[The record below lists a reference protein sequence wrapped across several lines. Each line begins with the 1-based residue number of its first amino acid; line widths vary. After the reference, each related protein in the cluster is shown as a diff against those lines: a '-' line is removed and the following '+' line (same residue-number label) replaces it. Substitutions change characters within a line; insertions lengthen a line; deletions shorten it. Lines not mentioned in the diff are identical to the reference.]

1 VADDLS
7 GFSMLELFRLEAE
20 SQTAVLS
27 AGVLA
32 IEELERSPKTI
43 ESMMRAA
50 HSLKGAARIVGLDAA
65 VQVAHALEDVFVAA
79 GKGGFRVRPEHAD
92 VLLAAVDFLGAI
104 ATADDALSAGS
115 DWPARAG
122 TVVGGLAAMLAAP
135 PAPPATP
142 ASMKP
147 REDAPSADA
156 ARPPQEPAPLRAESH
171 SSQDQRGQASAPSR
185 AASPPPAVAFSPA
198 EPAAVAA
205 ATFVEPARPMQT
217 AEGGDR
223 VVRVSAES
231 LTRLVGLA
239 GESLV
244 ETRQLR
250 PFVEAIL
257 QLRSTEVE
265 LCDRISAFEER
276 LKAAE
281 MPVPAPL
288 AAMFAGI
295 RDRADACLARLSEHL
310 EDFESFARR
319 NEDLSNRLHHEVIV
333 SRMRPLADGI
343 RGFPRLVRDL
353 ARTLGKQVRFEVR
366 GEQTGVDRDILD
378 KLEAPLSHLIRNAL
392 DHGLEPAA
400 EREAS
405 GKPSS
410 GTIRLEARHR
420 AGMLHI
426 TLTDDGRGIDVER
439 LRGKAVA
446 RGLVAKPVAEHLSE
460 LELLEFLFLPG
471 FSTKDQVS
479 EISGRGVGLDV
490 VQSMVKAV
498 GGNVRVAT
506 LPGRQTVFTLQ
517 LPITMSVI
525 RALLVEIGGEPYAFP
540 LTRIDQIL
548 HVPHAA
554 IRTVEGR
561 QYFDRDGG
569 SIGLVLAA
577 QILET
582 GSAQPADPM
591 PVVVISDRGQQFGM
605 IVDAFLGERDLEVR
619 PLDPRLGKVPDINSA
634 SLLENGHPVLIVDV
648 EDLVRSI
655 DNVLMGRR
663 LSRVEFEKLAEQARQ
678 RKRILVVDDSITV
691 RELERQLLQAR
702 GYAVDVAV
710 DGMDGWNA
718 IRSAAYDLVVTDV
731 DMPRMDGI
739 GLVSL
744 LKADPAR
751 KEIPVVI
758 VSYKDREEDRLRG
771 LDAGANRYL
780 TKSSFHDATFV
791 DTIIDLIGEPAR

>member
-1 VADDLS
+1 MAEDLS

-20 SQTAVLS
+20 TQTAVLS

-32 IEELERSPKTI
+32 IEELERSPQTV

-50 HSLKGAARIVGLDAA
+50 HSLKGAARIVGLDPA
-65 VQVAHALEDVFVAA
+65 VRVAHALEDVFVAA
-79 GKGGFRVRPEHAD
+79 GKGVFRVQPRHAD
-92 VLLAAVDFLGAI
+92 RLLAGIDFLGAI
-104 ATADDALSAGS
+104 AKADDALQPDGP
-115 DWPARAG
+115 WPARAEQL
-122 TVVGGLAAMLAAP
+122 VAELDVMLAEPVGAV
-135 PAPPATP
+135 AAGAGISAFNTP
-142 ASMKP
+142 SVTPSA
-147 REDAPSADA
+147 APSAA
-156 ARPPQEPAPLRAESH
+156 PSAVASAVAETALEPAGATAATARPT
-171 SSQDQRGQASAPSR
+171 DQI
-185 AASPPPAVAFSPA
+185 
-198 EPAAVAA
+198 
-205 ATFVEPARPMQT
+205 
-217 AEGGDR
+217 DR

-250 PFVEAIL
+250 PFVDALL
-257 QLRSTEVE
+257 QLRATDVD
-265 LCDRISAFEER
+265 LCDALAALDEK
-276 LKAAE
+276 LKTADMA
-281 MPVPAPL
+281 VPAPIT
-288 AAMFAGI
+288 AMLTTI
-295 RDRADACLARLSEHL
+295 RERADAGLATLTRHV

-343 RGFPRLVRDL
+343 RGFPRLVRDV

-378 KLEAPLSHLIRNAL
+378 KLEAPLSHLIRNSL
-392 DHGLEPAA
+392 DHGIELPAT
-400 EREAS
+400 REAA
-405 GKPSS
+405 GKPGT

-420 AGMLHI
+420 AGMLQI
-426 TLTDDGRGIDVER
+426 AITDDGRGIDVEQ
-439 LRGKAVA
+439 LRVKAVA
-446 RGLVAKPVAEHLSE
+446 RGLVARQVADQLTE

-471 FSTKDQVS
+471 FSTKDHVT

-490 VQSMVKAV
+490 VQSMVKSV
-498 GGNVRVAT
+498 GGSVRVAT
-506 LPGRQTVFTLQ
+506 QPGRQTVFTLQ

-525 RALLVEIGGEPYAFP
+525 RALLVEIGGEPFAFP
-540 LTRIDQIL
+540 LTRIDHIL
-548 HVPHAA
+548 FCKADE

-561 QYFDRDGG
+561 QYFDRDGV
-569 SIGLVLAA
+569 SIGLVMAA
-577 QILET
+577 QILE
-582 GSAQPADPM
+582 APAAPPADPI

-605 IVDAFLGERDLEVR
+605 IVDSFLGERDLEVR
-619 PLDPRLGKVPDINSA
+619 PLDPRLGKVPDVNSA
-634 SLLENGHPVLIVDV
+634 SLLENGDPVLIVDV

-663 LSRVEFEKLAEQARQ
+663 LSRVEFERIAEQARKRK

-702 GYAVDVAV
+702 GFAVDVAV

-718 IRSAAYDLVVTDV
+718 IRGTHYDLVVTDV

-751 KEIPVVI
+751 RETPVVI

-780 TKSSFHDATFV
+780 TKSSFHDETFV
-791 DTIIDLIGEPAR
+791 DTIIDLIGEATT

>member
-1 VADDLS
+1 MADDLS

-32 IEELERSPKTI
+32 IEELERSPETV

-50 HSLKGAARIVGLDAA
+50 HSLKGAARIVGLDPA
-65 VQVAHALEDVFVAA
+65 VRVAHALEDVFVGA
-79 GKGGFRVRPEHAD
+79 GNGTFRVKPEHAD
-92 VLLAAVDFLGAI
+92 RILAGIDFLSAI
-104 ATADDALSAGS
+104 AKSDDALS
-115 DWPARAG
+115 
-122 TVVGGLAAMLAAP
+122 
-135 PAPPATP
+135 P
-142 ASMKP
+142 AS
-147 REDAPSADA
+147 EW
-156 ARPPQEPAPLRAESH
+156 
-171 SSQDQRGQASAPSR
+171 PSR
-185 AASPPPAVAFSPA
+185 AERLVDDLGTMVADQAAVQTQVPAP
-198 EPAAVAA
+198 EPAKTPPGMPGGTSAADAVAA
-205 ATFVEPARPMQT
+205 PATAAKPADTPAPATRP
-217 AEGGDR
+217 AEQADR
-223 VVRVSAES
+223 VVRVSADS

-250 PFVEAIL
+250 PFVDSLL
-257 QLRSTEVE
+257 QLRASEVDI
-265 LCDRISAFEER
+265 CDAIAALDEK
-276 LKAAE
+276 LKAGDIA
-281 MPVPAPL
+281 VPGTITAMLTTIRERSDAAL
-288 AAMFAGI
+288 AALT
-295 RDRADACLARLSEHL
+295 RHV

-343 RGFPRLVRDL
+343 RGFPRLVRDV

-378 KLEAPLSHLIRNAL
+378 KLEAPLSHLIRNSL
-392 DHGLEPAA
+392 DHGIELPAD
-400 EREAS
+400 RETA
-405 GKPSS
+405 GKPPA

-420 AGMLHI
+420 AGMLQI
-426 TLTDDGRGIDVER
+426 TLTDDGRGIDVEH
-439 LRGKAVA
+439 LRAKAVA
-446 RGLVAKPVAEHLSE
+446 RGLVARQVADQLTE

-471 FSTKDQVS
+471 FSTKDQVT

-490 VQSMVKAV
+490 VQSMVKNV
-498 GGNVRVAT
+498 GGSVRVAT
-506 LPGRQTVFTLQ
+506 QTGRQTTFTLQ

-525 RALLVEIGGEPYAFP
+525 RALLVQIGGEPYAFP

-548 HVPHAA
+548 FCPAA
-554 IRTVEGR
+554 SIRTVEGR
-561 QYFDRDGG
+561 QYFDRDGV
-569 SIGLVLAA
+569 SIGLVMAA

-582 GSAQPADPM
+582 TGQPPADPM

-605 IVDAFLGERDLEVR
+605 IVDSFLGERDLEVR
-619 PLDPRLGKVPDINSA
+619 PLDPRLGKVPDVNSA
-634 SLLENGHPVLIVDV
+634 SLLENGDPVLIVDV

-663 LSRVEFEKLAEQARQ
+663 LSRVEFERMAEQARQ

-702 GYAVDVAV
+702 GFTVDVAV

-718 IRSAAYDLVVTDV
+718 IRGTHYDLVVTDV

-744 LKADPAR
+744 IKADPAR
-751 KEIPVVI
+751 RETPVVI

-780 TKSSFHDATFV
+780 TKSSFHDETFV
-791 DTIIDLIGEPAR
+791 DTIIDLIGEATA

>member
-1 VADDLS
+1 VAEDLS

-20 SQTAVLS
+20 SQTAILS

-32 IEELERSPKTI
+32 VEEFERSPETI

-50 HSLKGAARIVGLDAA
+50 HSLKGAARIVGLDPA
-65 VQVAHALEDVFVAA
+65 VRVAHAMEDCFVAA
-79 GKGGFRVRPEHAD
+79 GKGTFRVRPEHVD
-92 VLLAAVDFLGAI
+92 LLLASIDFLSSIAKSDDAI
-104 ATADDALSAGS
+104 SPTSAWPRTADTLVAELSGLLTAPGATTAVTT
-115 DWPARAG
+115 PA
-122 TVVGGLAAMLAAP
+122 AAP
-135 PAPPATP
+135 EPAAAREPSTPEPVATPPAAPEEAGAAQTPAP
-142 ASMKP
+142 
-147 REDAPSADA
+147 APSA
-156 ARPPQEPAPLRAESH
+156 ARALE
-171 SSQDQRGQASAPSR
+171 QA
-185 AASPPPAVAFSPA
+185 
-198 EPAAVAA
+198 
-205 ATFVEPARPMQT
+205 
-217 AEGGDR
+217 DR

-250 PFVEAIL
+250 PFVDSL
-257 QLRSTEVE
+257 LTLRAAQVD
-265 LCDRISAFEER
+265 LCDNIAAAEER
-276 LKAAE
+276 FKSDDVS
-281 MPVPAPL
+281 VPPPL
-288 AAMFAGI
+288 LGLLA
-295 RDRADACLARLSEHL
+295 RVRERADACLASLMQQV

-319 NEDLSNRLHHEVIV
+319 NEDLSGRLHHEVIV

-343 RGFPRLVRDL
+343 RGFPRLVRDV
-353 ARTLGKQVRFEVR
+353 ARTLGKQVRWEVR

-378 KLEAPLSHLIRNAL
+378 KLESPLSHLIRNAL
-392 DHGLEPAA
+392 DHGLETPAD
-400 EREAS
+400 REAA
-405 GKPSS
+405 GKPSV

-439 LRGKAVA
+439 LRAKAVS
-446 RGLVAKPVAEHLSE
+446 RGLVARQVADQLTE

-471 FSTKDQVS
+471 FSTKEEVT

-498 GGNVRVAT
+498 GGTVRVAT
-506 LPGRQTVFTLQ
+506 QPGRQTVFTLQ

-525 RALLVEIGGEPYAFP
+525 RALLVDIGGEPYAFP
-540 LTRIDQIL
+540 LTRIDNIL
-548 HVPHAA
+548 LCAHADV
-554 IRTVEGR
+554 RTVEGR
-561 QYFDRDGG
+561 QYFERDGV
-569 SIGLVLAA
+569 SIGLVMAP
-577 QILET
+577 QILDLGGEAT
-582 GSAQPADPM
+582 PADPM

-619 PLDPRLGKVPDINSA
+619 PLDRRLGKVPNISSA
-634 SLLENGHPVLIVDV
+634 SLLENGNPVLIVDV

-663 LSRVEFEKLAEQARQ
+663 LSRVEFEKISEQARQ

-691 RELERQLLQAR
+691 RELERQLLQSR

-718 IRSAAYDLVVTDV
+718 IRGAHYDLVVTDV

-744 LKADPAR
+744 IKNDPAR
-751 KEIPVVI
+751 KDIPVVI

-780 TKSSFHDATFV
+780 TKSSFHDETFV
-791 DTIIDLIGEPAR
+791 HTITDLIGE

>member
-1 VADDLS
+1 MAEDLS

-20 SQTAVLS
+20 TQTAVLS

-32 IEELERSPKTI
+32 IEELERSPQTV

-50 HSLKGAARIVGLDAA
+50 HSLKGAARIVGLDPA
-65 VQVAHALEDVFVAA
+65 VRVAHALEDVCVAA
-79 GKGGFRVRPEHAD
+79 GKGVFRVQPRHAD
-92 VLLAAVDFLGAI
+92 RLLAGIDFLGAI
-104 ATADDALSAGS
+104 AKADDALQPDGP
-115 DWPARAG
+115 WPARAEQL
-122 TVVGGLAAMLAAP
+122 VAELDVMLAEPVGAV
-135 PAPPATP
+135 AAGAGISAFNTP
-142 ASMKP
+142 SVTPSA
-147 REDAPSADA
+147 APSAVA
-156 ARPPQEPAPLRAESH
+156 SAVAETALEPAGATAATARPT
-171 SSQDQRGQASAPSR
+171 DQI
-185 AASPPPAVAFSPA
+185 
-198 EPAAVAA
+198 
-205 ATFVEPARPMQT
+205 
-217 AEGGDR
+217 DR

-250 PFVEAIL
+250 PFVDALL
-257 QLRSTEVE
+257 QLRATDVD
-265 LCDRISAFEER
+265 LCDALAALDEK
-276 LKAAE
+276 LKTADMA
-281 MPVPAPL
+281 VPAPIT
-288 AAMFAGI
+288 AMLTTI
-295 RDRADACLARLSEHL
+295 RERADAGLATLTRHV

-343 RGFPRLVRDL
+343 RGFPRLVRDV

-378 KLEAPLSHLIRNAL
+378 KLEAPLSHLIRNSL
-392 DHGLEPAA
+392 DHGIELPAT
-400 EREAS
+400 REAA
-405 GKPSS
+405 GKPGT

-420 AGMLHI
+420 AGMLQI
-426 TLTDDGRGIDVER
+426 AITDDGRGIDVEQ
-439 LRGKAVA
+439 LRVKAVA
-446 RGLVAKPVAEHLSE
+446 RGLVARQVADQLTE

-471 FSTKDQVS
+471 FSTKDHVT

-490 VQSMVKAV
+490 VQSMVKSV
-498 GGNVRVAT
+498 GGSVRVAT
-506 LPGRQTVFTLQ
+506 QPGRQTVFTLQ

-525 RALLVEIGGEPYAFP
+525 RALLVEIGGEPFAFP
-540 LTRIDQIL
+540 LTRIDHIL
-548 HVPHAA
+548 FCKADE

-561 QYFDRDGG
+561 QYFDRDGV
-569 SIGLVLAA
+569 SIGLVMAA
-577 QILET
+577 QILE
-582 GSAQPADPM
+582 APAAPPADPI

-605 IVDAFLGERDLEVR
+605 IVDSFLGERDLEVR
-619 PLDPRLGKVPDINSA
+619 PLDPRLGKVPDVNSA
-634 SLLENGHPVLIVDV
+634 SLLENGDPVLIVDV

-663 LSRVEFEKLAEQARQ
+663 LSRVEFERIAEQARK

-702 GYAVDVAV
+702 GFAVDVAV

-718 IRSAAYDLVVTDV
+718 IRGTHYDLVVTDV

-751 KEIPVVI
+751 RETPVVI

-780 TKSSFHDATFV
+780 TKSSFHDETFV
-791 DTIIDLIGEPAR
+791 DTIIDLIGEATT

>member
-1 VADDLS
+1 MADDLS

-32 IEELERSPKTI
+32 IEELERSPETV

-50 HSLKGAARIVGLDAA
+50 HSLKGAARIVGLDPA
-65 VQVAHALEDVFVAA
+65 VRVAHALEDVFVGA
-79 GKGGFRVRPEHAD
+79 GKGTFRVKPEHAD
-92 VLLAAVDFLGAI
+92 RILAGIDFLSAI
-104 ATADDALSAGS
+104 AKSDDALS
-115 DWPARAG
+115 
-122 TVVGGLAAMLAAP
+122 
-135 PAPPATP
+135 P
-142 ASMKP
+142 AS
-147 REDAPSADA
+147 EW
-156 ARPPQEPAPLRAESH
+156 
-171 SSQDQRGQASAPSR
+171 PSR
-185 AASPPPAVAFSPA
+185 AERLVDDLGTMVADQAAVQTQVPAP
-198 EPAAVAA
+198 EPAKTPPGMPGGTSAADAVAA
-205 ATFVEPARPMQT
+205 PATAAKPADTPAPATRP
-217 AEGGDR
+217 AEQADR
-223 VVRVSAES
+223 VVRVSADS

-250 PFVEAIL
+250 PFVDSLL
-257 QLRSTEVE
+257 QLRASEVDI
-265 LCDRISAFEER
+265 CDAIAALDEK
-276 LKAAE
+276 LKAGDIA
-281 MPVPAPL
+281 VPGTITAMLTTIRERSDAAL
-288 AAMFAGI
+288 AALT
-295 RDRADACLARLSEHL
+295 RHV

-343 RGFPRLVRDL
+343 RGFPRLVRDV

-378 KLEAPLSHLIRNAL
+378 KLEAPLSHLIRNSL
-392 DHGLEPAA
+392 DHGIELPAD
-400 EREAS
+400 RETA
-405 GKPSS
+405 GKPPA

-420 AGMLHI
+420 AGMLQI
-426 TLTDDGRGIDVER
+426 TLTDDGRGIDVEH
-439 LRGKAVA
+439 LRAKAVA
-446 RGLVAKPVAEHLSE
+446 RGLVARQVADQLTE

-471 FSTKDQVS
+471 FSTKDQVT

-490 VQSMVKAV
+490 VQSMVKNV
-498 GGNVRVAT
+498 GGSVRVAT
-506 LPGRQTVFTLQ
+506 QTGRQTTFTLQ

-525 RALLVEIGGEPYAFP
+525 RALLVQIGGEPYAFP

-548 HVPHAA
+548 FCPAA
-554 IRTVEGR
+554 SIRTVEGR
-561 QYFDRDGG
+561 QYFDRDGV
-569 SIGLVLAA
+569 SIGLVMAA

-582 GSAQPADPM
+582 TGQPPADPM

-605 IVDAFLGERDLEVR
+605 IVDSFLGERDLEVR
-619 PLDPRLGKVPDINSA
+619 PLDPRLGKVPDVNSA
-634 SLLENGHPVLIVDV
+634 SLLENGDPVLIVDV

-663 LSRVEFEKLAEQARQ
+663 LSRVEFERMAEQARQ

-702 GYAVDVAV
+702 GFTVDVAV

-718 IRSAAYDLVVTDV
+718 IRGTHYDLVVTDV

-744 LKADPAR
+744 IKADPAR
-751 KEIPVVI
+751 RETPVVI

-780 TKSSFHDATFV
+780 TKSSFHDETFV
-791 DTIIDLIGEPAR
+791 DTIIDLIGEATA

>member
-1 VADDLS
+1 V
-7 GFSMLELFRLEAE
+7 
-20 SQTAVLS
+20 
-27 AGVLA
+27 
-32 IEELERSPKTI
+32 
-43 ESMMRAA
+43 
-50 HSLKGAARIVGLDAA
+50 
-65 VQVAHALEDVFVAA
+65 
-79 GKGGFRVRPEHAD
+79 
-92 VLLAAVDFLGAI
+92 
-104 ATADDALSAGS
+104 
-115 DWPARAG
+115 
-122 TVVGGLAAMLAAP
+122 P
-135 PAPPATP
+135 PAPA
-142 ASMKP
+142 
-147 REDAPSADA
+147 
-156 ARPPQEPAPLRAESH
+156 
-171 SSQDQRGQASAPSR
+171 
-185 AASPPPAVAFSPA
+185 PPPAAAPKPA
-198 EPAAVAA
+198 PPEPA
-205 ATFVEPARPMQT
+205 
-217 AEGGDR
+217 DR
-223 VVRVSAES
+223 VVRVSADS

-250 PFVEAIL
+250 PFVDSLL
-257 QLRSTEVE
+257 QLRATDVD
-265 LCDRISAFEER
+265 LCDAIAALDEK
-276 LKAAE
+276 LKAGDVS
-281 MPVPAPL
+281 VPATVT
-288 AAMFAGI
+288 AMLTTI
-295 RDRADACLARLSEHL
+295 RERADAALGMLTRHV

-343 RGFPRLVRDL
+343 RGFPRLVRDV

-392 DHGLEPAA
+392 DHGIELPAD
-400 EREAS
+400 REAA
-405 GKPSS
+405 GKPAT

-420 AGMLHI
+420 AGMLQI
-426 TLTDDGRGIDVER
+426 TLVDDGRGIDVER
-439 LRGKAVA
+439 LRSHAVT
-446 RGLVAKPVAEHLSE
+446 RGLVARQVADQLSE

-471 FSTKDQVS
+471 FSTKESVT

-490 VQSMVKAV
+490 VQSMVKSV
-498 GGNVRVAT
+498 GGSVRVST
-506 LPGRQTVFTLQ
+506 QPGRQTVFTLQ

-525 RALLVEIGGEPYAFP
+525 RALLVQIGGEPYAFP

-548 HVPHAA
+548 FCRGED

-561 QYFDRDGG
+561 QYFDRDGV
-569 SIGLVLAA
+569 SIGLVMAA
-577 QILET
+577 QILERP
-582 GSAQPADPM
+582 ALAPADPM

-605 IVDAFLGERDLEVR
+605 IVDSFLGERDLEVR
-619 PLDPRLGKVPDINSA
+619 PLDLRLGKVPNVNSA
-634 SLLENGHPVLIVDV
+634 SLLENGDPVLIVDV

-663 LSRVEFEKLAEQARQ
+663 LSRVEFERMAEQARQ

-702 GYAVDVAV
+702 GFTVDVAV

-718 IRSAAYDLVVTDV
+718 IRGTHYDLVVTDV

-751 KEIPVVI
+751 RETPVVI
-758 VSYKDREEDRLRG
+758 VSYKDREEDRIRG

-780 TKSSFHDATFV
+780 TKSSFHDETFV
-791 DTIIDLIGEPAR
+791 DTIVDLIGEAAT

>member
-1 VADDLS
+1 MAEDLS

-20 SQTAVLS
+20 TQTAVLS

-32 IEELERSPKTI
+32 IEELERSPQTV

-50 HSLKGAARIVGLDAA
+50 HSLKGAARIVGLDPA
-65 VQVAHALEDVFVAA
+65 VRVAHALEDVFVAA
-79 GKGGFRVRPEHAD
+79 GKGVFRVQPRHAD
-92 VLLAAVDFLGAI
+92 RLLAGIDFLGAI
-104 ATADDALSAGS
+104 AKADDSLQPDGP
-115 DWPARAG
+115 WPARAEQL
-122 TVVGGLAAMLAAP
+122 VAELDVMLAEPVGAV
-135 PAPPATP
+135 AAGAGISAFNTP
-142 ASMKP
+142 SVTPSA
-147 REDAPSADA
+147 APSAVA
-156 ARPPQEPAPLRAESH
+156 SAVAETALEPAGATAATARPT
-171 SSQDQRGQASAPSR
+171 DQI
-185 AASPPPAVAFSPA
+185 
-198 EPAAVAA
+198 
-205 ATFVEPARPMQT
+205 
-217 AEGGDR
+217 DR

-250 PFVEAIL
+250 PFVDALL
-257 QLRSTEVE
+257 QLRATDVD
-265 LCDRISAFEER
+265 LCDALAALDEK
-276 LKAAE
+276 LKTADMA
-281 MPVPAPL
+281 VPAPIT
-288 AAMFAGI
+288 AMLTTI
-295 RDRADACLARLSEHL
+295 RERADAGLATLTRHV

-343 RGFPRLVRDL
+343 RGFPRLVRDV

-378 KLEAPLSHLIRNAL
+378 KLEAPLSHLIRNSL
-392 DHGLEPAA
+392 DHGIELPAT
-400 EREAS
+400 REAA
-405 GKPSS
+405 GKPGT

-420 AGMLHI
+420 AGMLQI
-426 TLTDDGRGIDVER
+426 AITDDGRGIDVEQ
-439 LRGKAVA
+439 LRVKAVA
-446 RGLVAKPVAEHLSE
+446 RGLVARQVADQLTE

-471 FSTKDQVS
+471 FSTKDHVT

-490 VQSMVKAV
+490 VQSMVKSV
-498 GGNVRVAT
+498 GGSVRVAT
-506 LPGRQTVFTLQ
+506 QPGRQTVFTLQ

-525 RALLVEIGGEPYAFP
+525 RALLVEIGGEPFAFP
-540 LTRIDQIL
+540 LTRIDHIL
-548 HVPHAA
+548 FCKADE

-561 QYFDRDGG
+561 QYFDRDGV
-569 SIGLVLAA
+569 SIGLVMAA
-577 QILET
+577 QILE
-582 GSAQPADPM
+582 APAAPPADPI

-605 IVDAFLGERDLEVR
+605 IVDSFLGERDLEVR
-619 PLDPRLGKVPDINSA
+619 PLDPRLGKVPDVNSA
-634 SLLENGHPVLIVDV
+634 SLLENGDPVLIVDV

-663 LSRVEFEKLAEQARQ
+663 LSRVEFERIAEQARK

-702 GYAVDVAV
+702 GFAVDVAV

-718 IRSAAYDLVVTDV
+718 IRGTHYDLVVTDV

-751 KEIPVVI
+751 RETPVVI

-780 TKSSFHDATFV
+780 TKSSFHDETFV
-791 DTIIDLIGEPAR
+791 DTIIDLIGEATT